1 MTENPKYPEDVIEL
15 LPQLH
20 ILDSQRVSSSAG
32 VQPKQPAV
40 KADGKQGLPQQDA
53 SASLGTMPQ
62 RSGSKLSKH
71 GQRLEKGMA
80 EAGDRAGALLASA
93 HSSKEEANSAEQA
106 VEKAA
111 VARKKKHAEAVAEP
125 HEQILHALQHF
136 TEQTGRKRKP
146 SRDADHAIEAA
157 PANNGRAQSG
167 YFNASAQASHAANVS
182 LPASTPNLVAP
193 EADSSVL
200 KGKKKKGAKQSL
212 RAAPLSDSGAEP
224 ASSAAASTGAAI
236 RTEGK
241 SCEQEKQTPAA
252 VGQSSATAEGKASEK
267 ASKMKGLQANRN
279 GKAGHQALASGKVVS
294 HVSAAWHYKFK
305 KLHIASQQCS
315 PSEAVLLFGAM
326 TC

>member
-1 MTENPKYPEDVIEL
+1 MTESPKYPEDVIEQ

-32 VQPKQPAV
+32 VPPKQPAV
-40 KADGKQGLPQQDA
+40 KADGKHGLPQQDA

-71 GQRLEKGMA
+71 GQRLEKDVT
-80 EAGDRAGALLASA
+80 EAGDRAGAPLASA
-93 HSSKEEANSAEQA
+93 HSSKEEADSAEEA
-106 VEKAA
+106 VGKAA
-111 VARKKKHAEAVAEP
+111 VAKKRKHAEAVAEP
-125 HEQILHALQHF
+125 HEQILHAPQHF
-136 TEQTGRKRKP
+136 TEQTGRKMKP

-157 PANNGRAQSG
+157 PPNNGRALSG
-167 YFNASAQASHAANVS
+167 YFKATAQASHAANAS

-193 EADSSVL
+193 EADSSVP
-200 KGKKKKGAKQSL
+200 KGKKKKAAKQSL
-212 RAAPLSDSGAEP
+212 RAAPPSDSGAEP
-224 ASSAAASTGAAI
+224 VSSAAASTGAAV

-241 SCEQEKQTPAA
+241 SCKQEKQAPAA
-252 VGQSSATAEGKASEK
+252 VGQSSAPAEGKASEK
-267 ASKMKGLQANRN
+267 ASKMKGLQANRK

-294 HVSAAWHYKFK
+294 LVAAAWHYKLK
-305 KLHIASQQCS
+305 KLHIASQRCS